1 MYKNVLARKGF
12 ALLHLESQ
20 YPDSVFCIV
29 TVDGWFNRYLNAPT
43 IEAAFNE
50 LLKRKKE
57 V

>member
-20 YPDSVFCIV
+20 HPDSVFCIV
-29 TVDGWFNRYLNAPT
+29 TVDGWFDRYLTAPT
-43 IEAAFNE
+43 IEAAINE
-50 LLKRKKE
+50 FLHGKKE

>member
-20 YPDSVFCIV
+20 HPDSVFCIV
-29 TVDGWFNRYLNAPT
+29 TVDGWFDRYLTAPT
-43 IEAAFNE
+43 IDEAINQFLN
-50 LLKRKKE
+50 RKE